1 MISATE
7 KGTGNSRVRA
17 VLNMVAKQ
25 SFMEKVTFE
34 AWERVVRMSGR
45 NMVLA
50 EGRTGS
56 RALRQKCVWFV

>member
-7 KGTGNSRVRA
+7 EGTGNSRVRA

-34 AWERVVRMSGR
+34 AWE
-45 NMVLA
+45 
-50 EGRTGS
+50 
-56 RALRQKCVWFV
+56 